1 MINLL
6 TFFKVHFD
14 TPEIS
19 DNNLYKFAEDHIER
33 LNANNDKKEYDSMLN
48 NTVPIFNAFFES
60 MGTEDTRFSQQQGKT
75 LAVDS
80 VIAEFKETVSL
91 SEGLI
96 RYTYKPKSSEYQE
109 FFPGGVTEYSNA
121 IKANIYLLMNRM
133 VKLSEK
139 YSIKLGADFV
149 NTFVDIEARY
159 RIARANQLQDIGRVT
174 ANKSVTEETRS
185 VLEIQLMR
193 NLLDIASKF
202 VGNPSRGMDFFDQSI
217 IRRNTTST
225 DEGETIT
232 GTLIAN
238 ESKTVFKGFDSNAEF
253 MLNNTGDTLI
263 RFCVSK
269 TENEACTTNGINIEP
284 GVSVTVK
291 VFDLNAEGGDK
302 LNVTNLDSQKAAKYI
317 VERLV

>member
-14 TPEIS
+14 TVEIS

-33 LNANNDKKEYDSMLN
+33 LNANNDGQEYNTMIN
-48 NTVPIFNAFFES
+48 NTMPIFNSFFKS
-60 MGTEDTRFSQQQGKT
+60 MGIEDTQFSEQQGKT
-75 LAVDS
+75 ITVDL
-80 VIAEFKETVSL
+80 VIAEFKERVSL
-91 SEGLI
+91 AEGLI
-96 RYTYKPKSSEYQE
+96 RFTFKPKSAAYQE

-121 IKANIYLLMNRM
+121 IKANVYLLMNRI
-133 VKLSEK
+133 VKLSNK
-139 YSIKLGADFV
+139 YSNELGANFV
-149 NTFVDIEARY
+149 NTFIDIEARY
-159 RIARANQLQDIGRVT
+159 KVARANQLQDIGRVT
-174 ANKSVTEETRS
+174 ANKSATEETRS

-225 DEGETIT
+225 DEGEIVM
-232 GTLIAN
+232 GTLTTN
-238 ESKTVFKGFDSNAEF
+238 ESKTIFKGFDNNAEF
-253 MLNNTGDTLI
+253 ILNNTGDTLI

-269 TENEACTTNGINIEP
+269 TENEACTINGINIEP

-302 LNVTNLDSQKAAKYI
+302 LNVTNLDSQKTGKYI